1 MTIISSFFCTFTS
14 VVYPPA
20 IDESKYPTDQPTK
33 FVQSQ
38 ISIYNAI
45 SNESNS
51 SVLNEL
57 NSDEERADE
66 PRQYL
71 QVMVKIGGGKP
82 VAVDVHSN
90 SLEGL
95 KVAIQDKEGYPPS
108 SQRLTL
114 GNKSLVNDQSLT
126 QQGIIHGHSIVCLH
140 AGINGGVQ
148 RSNESVTNDNDANG
162 K

>member
-1 MTIISSFFCTFTS
+1 MSSCTGD
-14 VVYPPA
+14 YIPA
-20 IDESKYPTDQPTK
+20 IDESLYPTHQPTEYAR
-33 FVQSQ
+33 FQASA
-38 ISIYNAI
+38 YTAI
-45 SNESNS
+45 SNDPNPSV
-51 SVLNEL
+51 VLNEL
-57 NSDEERADE
+57 SDDSEVIVPANE
-66 PRQYL
+66 PWQPL
-71 QVMVKIGGGKP
+71 QVLVKIGGGKP
-82 VAVDVHSN
+82 LAVDVHAN